1 MKKKVQQ
8 ERAATVQR
16 YLAGEDPESICA
28 SLGRSRRW
36 LYKWLARHIPDDSA
50 WYEDL
55 SRRPLVNPHRTP
67 AEIEKIVEMV
77 RWRLYNNDLFCGSQ
91 AILWEMEDMNI
102 QPFPSISTVDRILR
116 LRELTYRRT
125 GRYTPKGKK
134 YPSLPALLLNQ
145 THQVDLVGPCY
156 LTGPIR
162 FYSLHAVDTA
172 TNRCGIEPMPSKAAQ
187 NVLDAVHAVWLRM
200 GIPENLQVD
209 NEMAF
214 FGSPIHPRGMGPL
227 IRFCLHYGVKLWFI
241 PPSEPWWNGIVE
253 KFNDHYEQKFFDK
266 VPMASLT
273 QLRQE
278 SLAFEHWHNSTY
290 RYSKLKGKT
299 PLKALAATEKKLIF
313 PSKRDTPK
321 HPLDKPEEGSY
332 HLVRFIR
339 SECRLNIFDEIFPAP
354 SETQYEY
361 IVATVDVKEQKLKLF
376 LDTIQVEEYPYL
388 LRCPLKM
395 VTASEDQMVS
405 EFRLNDVV
413 TVFLVHDVLTVIT

>member
-134 YPSLPALLLNQ
+134 YPRSRRSCLIKPIRLIWSALATLPAQ
-145 THQVDLVGPCY
+145 FV
-156 LTGPIR
+156 
-162 FYSLHAVDTA
+162 STA
-172 TNRCGIEPMPSKAAQ
+172 CMRSI
-187 NVLDAVHAVWLRM
+187 LR
-200 GIPENLQVD
+200 P
-209 NEMAF
+209 
-214 FGSPIHPRGMGPL
+214 
-227 IRFCLHYGVKLWFI
+227 
-241 PPSEPWWNGIVE
+241 
-253 KFNDHYEQKFFDK
+253 
-266 VPMASLT
+266 T
-273 QLRQE
+273 
-278 SLAFEHWHNSTY
+278 
-290 RYSKLKGKT
+290 
-299 PLKALAATEKKLIF
+299 
-313 PSKRDTPK
+313 
-321 HPLDKPEEGSY
+321 
-332 HLVRFIR
+332 
-339 SECRLNIFDEIFPAP
+339 
-354 SETQYEY
+354 
-361 IVATVDVKEQKLKLF
+361 
-376 LDTIQVEEYPYL
+376 
-388 LRCPLKM
+388 
-395 VTASEDQMVS
+395 
-405 EFRLNDVV
+405 DVV
-413 TVFLVHDVLTVIT
+413 